1 MHLIMTIYSLFIN
14 FKEIALDFFE
24 RVAGEYDTDKLF
36 SMILENIKK
45 VDGIILECLLSLV
58 PLLLEKVY

>member
-58 PLLLEKVY
+58 PLLLVKVY